1 MDYDFRNA
9 IMRSAE
15 TFVVE
20 YDPNEN
26 RRVDINTAR
35 NLVKKLKIIKK
46 HKECS
51 ICFDTA
57 NSGKISKLPCC
68 GNKICQPCII
78 NTITCNTKDCPM
90 CRKDLV
96 VTINS
101 TPLQQS
107 TDSESEPETPQQYST
122 STSTSTYSSTQSI
135 QRTQNT
141 SSNNQQRTIIKY
153 NLKKFNQTLYKDPD
167 SNESIRTQKYT
178 FIKDGLTN
186 DINSKRKPMEI
197 VYHNNSE
204 LNRRRFEIFLAD
216 YKKKLEFGKI
226 KNELAVWKT
235 LCAFTK
241 KFTDKHKFSPKN
253 IPDITFNNLYEKITS
268 HLNSNLN

>member
-15 TFVVE
+15 SFVVE

-96 VTINS
+96 ATINS

-107 TDSESEPETPQQYST
+107 TDSDSEPETPQQYST
-122 STSTSTYSSTQSI
+122 PIISKSKKS
-135 QRTQNT
+135 
-141 SSNNQQRTIIKY
+141 NQQRVKINYK
-153 NLKKFNQTLYKDPD
+153 LKKCNPTSYKDPD

-178 FIKDGLTN
+178 FISEESTN
-186 DINSKRKPMEI
+186 ANGDKRKPLEI

-204 LNRRRFEIFLAD
+204 NNRRRFEIFLQD
-216 YKKKLEFGKI
+216 YKRKLEYNKI
-226 KNELAVWKT
+226 NNELEVWKL
-235 LCAFTK
+235 LCSITK
-241 KFTDKHKFSPKN
+241 NFTDKHKYSPKF
-253 IPDITFNNLYEKITS
+253 ISDITFNNLYEKILTY
-268 HLNSNLN
+268 LNSNLN